1 MIKNKVGKNVHHIWI
16 CGAFRHRMITFCNY
30 GLKNCN
36 YDLTFVIMFWKNLVV
51 PDCVIVKLSSFALP
65 FMSTV
70 SIPANYRLMINGST
84 HRLQISPCS
93 CRDMIKSKLLLLIW
107 QIKHY
112 FLKPS
117 TPKTCNQTTIDDEAE
132 IIIYVVLLSQT
143 KPYWHYFSKRAFHFG
158 RSISTKTS
166 SSRCYRCSAGG
177 KEAISHYPTGSRA
190 FFWWIC

>member
-1 MIKNKVGKNVHHIWI
+1 MV
-16 CGAFRHRMITFCNY
+16 
-30 GLKNCN
+30 
-36 YDLTFVIMFWKNLVV
+36 WKSLVV
-51 PDCVIVKLSSFALP
+51 QIVSLSNCPPSPSHSFYVNRLYTCKLSF
-65 FMSTV
+65 
-70 SIPANYRLMINGST
+70 NLMINGST
-84 HRLQISPCS
+84 HRVQISPCS

-132 IIIYVVLLSQT
+132 ITIHVVLLSQT
-143 KPYWHYFSKRAFHFG
+143 KPYWHHFSKRAFHFG

-190 FFWWIC
+190 FFWWLC